1 MFEYIRTHQKVMQ
14 LLLLLIIFPS
24 FAFFGIESF
33 TRSRGSENSVATVGG
48 HSISQQEFD
57 AAQREQLDRLRQQ
70 YGQQIDSKMLN
81 TPEAKK
87 STLDELISR
96 KVLAIEVVNN
106 HLSVTDQTL
115 QQNILSTPGLT
126 KPDGSFDNDR
136 FKSLLA
142 VQGMT
147 PAMYDQRLRQDLI
160 VQQLLSTVEATS
172 FLPKSVAERVAAIFE
187 QEREVQVMDVKL
199 ADYVSKVNVTD
210 AMLKA
215 YYEKNTAEFEIP
227 ELVKAEYVV
236 LNNDALTAQVT
247 VSDAD
252 LQAYYEQNKTAKYS
266 TEEQRRA
273 SHILL
278 NLKKDASAAEQKAVK
293 AKAEALLVELR
304 KKPETFAA
312 VAKANS
318 QDTGSGERGGD
329 LDFFGKGAMVKPFED
344 AAFKLKV
351 GEISELVQ
359 SDFGIHIIQLTG
371 IKAGAVK
378 SFEEVKNQ
386 ILAEVK
392 KQKASKLYAEAAESF
407 TNLVY
412 EQSDSLKPAA
422 EKLKLKIETISGLN
436 RQPNPSLPPTI
447 PTNSAK
453 FLNAI
458 FSDESL
464 KKKRNTEAVEVAPAT
479 LIAGRIVEYKAA
491 SKRPF
496 DEVKASILAKVTQTE
511 AAALVKKEGE
521 AKMLA
526 LKAADSTT
534 GFSEP
539 KVISRLKNSDVRG
552 DAAALIMKADVQ
564 KLPAF
569 VGLDV
574 AGVGYSIYRISKVN
588 AGNPDPTRRASE
600 QQQLTNA
607 ISQQDIYSYVEV
619 LKQKAKVK
627 INQSTLLVQ
636 PAKAD
641 Q

>member
-33 TRSRGSENSVATVGG
+33 TRSRASDNSVATVGG

-81 TPEAKK
+81 TPEAKQ
-87 STLDELISR
+87 SILDELISR

-106 HLSVTDQTL
+106 HLSVADQIL

-126 KPDGSFDNDR
+126 KPDGGFDTDR
-136 FKSLLA
+136 YKSLLA

-147 PAMYDQRLRQDLI
+147 PAMYEQRLRQDLI

-172 FLPKSVAERVAAIFE
+172 FIPKSVAERVAGIFE
-187 QEREVQVMDVKL
+187 QEREVQLMDIKL
-199 ADYVSKVNVTD
+199 SDYASKVNVTD
-210 AMLKA
+210 AMLKT

-236 LNNDALTAQVT
+236 LNNDALAAQVT
-247 VSDAD
+247 VSDAE
-252 LQAYYEQNKTAKYS
+252 LQGYYEQNKTAKYS

-293 AKAEALLVELR
+293 AKAEALLLELR
-304 KKPETFAA
+304 KKPESFAA
-312 VAKANS
+312 LAKANS
-318 QDTGSGERGGD
+318 QDPGSAERGGD

-344 AAFKLKV
+344 AANKLKV
-351 GEISELVQ
+351 GEISDLVQ
-359 SDFGIHIIQLTG
+359 TEYGFHIIQLTAV
-371 IKAGAVK
+371 KAGAVK
-378 SFEEVKNQ
+378 AFDEVKNQ

-407 TNLVY
+407 TNMVY
-412 EQSDSLKPAA
+412 EQSDSLKPVA
-422 EKLKLKIETISGLN
+422 EKLKLKIETVSGLN
-436 RQPNPSLPPTI
+436 RQANPSLPASVPV
-447 PTNSAK
+447 NSSK

-458 FSDESL
+458 FSDDSL

-479 LIAGRIVEYKAA
+479 LIAGRILEYKAA

-496 DEVKASILAKVTQTE
+496 DEVKASIMAKVTQTE

-521 AKMLA
+521 AKLLA

-534 GFSEP
+534 GFSES
-539 KVISRLKNSDVRG
+539 KVISRLKSADVRG

-564 KLPAF
+564 KLPSF

-588 AGNPDPTRRASE
+588 AGTPDQARRVSE
-600 QQQLTNA
+600 KEQLTSA
-607 ISQQDIYSYVEV
+607 ISQQDVYSYVEV

-627 INQSTLLVQ
+627 INQSALTVQ
-636 PAKAD
+636 AAKAD

>member
-33 TRSRGSENSVATVGG
+33 TRSRGSDNSVATVGSY
-48 HSISQQEFD
+48 SISQQEFD
-57 AAQREQLDRLRQQ
+57 SAQRDQLDRLRQQ

-81 TPEAKK
+81 TPEAKQ
-87 STLDELISR
+87 SILDELISR

-106 HLSVTDQTL
+106 HLSVADQTL
-115 QQNILSTPGLT
+115 QQNILSTAGLT
-126 KPDGSFDNDR
+126 KPDGSFDTDR
-136 FKSLLA
+136 YKSLLA

-147 PAMYDQRLRQDLI
+147 PSMYEQRLRQDLI

-172 FLPKSVAERVAAIFE
+172 FIPKSVAERVAGIFE
-187 QEREVQVMDVKL
+187 QEREVQLMDIKL
-199 ADYVSKVNVTD
+199 IDYVTKVNVTD
-210 AMLKA
+210 AMLKT

-236 LNNDALTAQVT
+236 LNNEALAAQVT
-247 VSDAD
+247 VSDAE
-252 LQAYYEQNKTAKYS
+252 LQGYYEQNKTAKYA

-293 AKAEALLVELR
+293 VKAEALLLELR
-304 KKPETFAA
+304 KKPESFAA
-312 VAKANS
+312 LAKANS
-318 QDTGSGERGGD
+318 QDPGSAERGGD
-329 LDFFGKGAMVKPFED
+329 LDFFGKGAMAKPFED
-344 AAFKLKV
+344 ATFKLKV
-351 GEISELVQ
+351 SEISDLVQ
-359 SDFGIHIIQLTG
+359 TEYGFHIIQLTAV
-371 IKAGAVK
+371 KAGAVK
-378 SFEEVKNQ
+378 AFDEVKSQ
-386 ILAEVK
+386 ILVEVK

-407 TNLVY
+407 TNMVY
-412 EQSDSLKPAA
+412 EQSDSLKPVA
-422 EKLKLKIETISGLN
+422 EKLKLKIETVSGLN
-436 RQPNPSLPPTI
+436 RQANPSLPASVPV
-447 PTNSAK
+447 NSTK

-458 FSDESL
+458 FSDDSL

-479 LIAGRIVEYKAA
+479 LIAGRILEYKAA

-496 DEVKASILAKVTQTE
+496 DEVKAAIMAKVTQTE
-511 AAALVKKEGE
+511 AASLVKKEGE
-521 AKMLA
+521 AKLLA
-526 LKAADSTT
+526 LKAADSTV
-534 GFSEP
+534 GFSDS
-539 KVISRLKNSDVRG
+539 KVISRLKNADVRG
-552 DAAALIMKADVQ
+552 DAATLIMKADVQ

-574 AGVGYSIYRISKVN
+574 AGLGYSIYRISKVN
-588 AGNPDPTRRASE
+588 AGTPDQTRRASE

-607 ISQQDIYSYVEV
+607 ISQQDVYSYVEV

-627 INQSTLLVQ
+627 ISPSALSVQ
-636 PAKAD
+636 AAKAD